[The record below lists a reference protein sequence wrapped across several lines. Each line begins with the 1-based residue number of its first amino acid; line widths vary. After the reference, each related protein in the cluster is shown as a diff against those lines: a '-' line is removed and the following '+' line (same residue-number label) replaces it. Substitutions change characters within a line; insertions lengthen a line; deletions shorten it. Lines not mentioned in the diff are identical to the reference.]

1 MFIVSLWYHGWEK
14 NAMESEENFP
24 KSCGSRQIDEREKS
38 CYDTHQIDRGAKTTT
53 HLLAGGRGGDGKA
66 ILPNW
71 PRQACRAGGLAEKIR
86 KTVCN
91 PMQECYLDVLCKTGA
106 ASLSRGK
113 SASYCIRSGR
123 GAPLSRPFCFVPKG
137 DDMPFPAHIM
147 TKRAGKI

>member
-1 MFIVSLWYHGWEK
+1 MKSKRKSWDSLYKTSFCRKRLPFWKNRVIMHLKLIEAQKRQSVSEPAGDEETEK
-14 NAMESEENFP
+14 QF
-24 KSCGSRQIDEREKS
+24 CRTG
-38 CYDTHQIDRGAKTTT
+38 
-53 HLLAGGRGGDGKA
+53 L
-66 ILPNW
+66 
-71 PRQACRAGGLAEKIR
+71 RQACRAGGLAENIR